1 VHANIQRD
9 GTFSVVPRMRGGVT
23 NPEELRK
30 IADVAE
36 KYNVPMI
43 KVTGSQRLDLLGV
56 KKVDL
61 PKIWEELGM
70 TSGYAYAKAVRMV
83 KSCVGTDFCRYGTQN
98 SIQAGIELETAL
110 EGLYT
115 PAKVKMGV
123 VGCPR
128 NCAEATVKDI
138 GLVGIEGGW
147 QVVIGGAAGKSVREA
162 DILMTAKTKDEA
174 FEAAFL
180 FFQYYRENG
189 NYLERTYDFVE
200 RLGVEDI
207 RRQTILA
214 SEKTKKGLLERL
226 KKSKA
231 KTVNPWRD
239 ESDQPIHPMQ
249 FEEFVLPKEK
259 EALIPTS

>member
-1 VHANIQRD
+1 V
-9 GTFSVVPRMRGGVT
+9 
-23 NPEELRK
+23 
-30 IADVAE
+30 
-36 KYNVPMI
+36 

-56 KKVDL
+56 KKEDL
-61 PKIWEELGM
+61 PKIWAELGM

-98 SIQAGIELETAL
+98 SIATGIQLETLL

-147 QVVIGGAAGKSVREA
+147 QVVIGGAAGKKVRAA
-162 DILMTAKTKDEA
+162 DILVTVKTTEEA
-174 FEAAFL
+174 LEGALL

-189 NYLERTYDFVE
+189 EYLERTYDFVE
-200 RLGVEDI
+200 RVGLETI
-207 RRQTILA
+207 RRETVLA
-214 SEKTKKGLLERL
+214 PEDKKKALFDRL
-226 KKSKA
+226 AKAKSKA
-231 KTVNPWRD
+231 VNPWAI
-239 ESDQPIHPMQ
+239 ESKAPVHPLQ
-249 FEEFVLPKEK
+249 FQDFVLPKDK
-259 EALIPTS
+259 DALIEALP